1 MQGPASGAAGP
12 KPLRVILRGKEH
24 GFYSNMLAQADPQG
38 DNKVGG
44 RDAVIFFKKSGLPVD
59 KLKDIWKM
67 SAKSSNEFLTKDEF
81 YIALRLIAYM
91 QNGIRADEHSIELNI
106 EVELPKF

>member
-1 MQGPASGAAGP
+1 
-12 KPLRVILRGKEH
+12 
-24 GFYSNMLAQADPQG
+24 MLAQADPQG

-67 SAKSSNEFLTKDEF
+67 SARTSNEFLTKDEF

-106 EVELPKF
+106 EVDLPKF